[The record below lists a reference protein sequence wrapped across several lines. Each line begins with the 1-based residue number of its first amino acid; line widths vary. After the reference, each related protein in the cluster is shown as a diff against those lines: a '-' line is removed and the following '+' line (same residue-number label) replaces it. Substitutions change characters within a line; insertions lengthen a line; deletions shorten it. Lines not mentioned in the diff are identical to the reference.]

1 MRLCLDHQGFLGDA
15 GHVVAVACSE
25 VGIRQ
30 ALRVCASTHRE
41 FLEMVEEQCNF
52 LSKDFSNSSA
62 FSWAYTLSRVFSEWE
77 YTNPAGPTIADH
89 RVVLLRLLVA
99 GLPMAGAYASD
110 SLRPSAR
117 ATRERGGGPPTGF
130 WGHDLAACAEAVAA
144 MARGPCGGRSD
155 RSPPC
160 LLTVPARLVRLLG
173 SAGSARTCPGTC
185 RKRRRIRHRRSGTYP
200 VSY

>member
-1 MRLCLDHQGFLGDA
+1 VRLCLDRQGVLGDA

-30 ALRVCASTHRE
+30 ALRVCASTPRE

-99 GLPMAGAYASD
+99 GLPMAGAYASV

-130 WGHDLAACAEAVAA
+130 WSSGVMILQRVPRQSQRCLEVRAAGAATGHRLASSLSQ
-144 MARGPCGGRSD
+144 RGW
-155 RSPPC
+155 
-160 LLTVPARLVRLLG
+160 
-173 SAGSARTCPGTC
+173 
-185 RKRRRIRHRRSGTYP
+185 
-200 VSY
+200 